1 MTRFYDRPIPDEIE
15 YVAVPGEPSH
25 VHIPRPSRQ
34 TGGLLVDEP
43 SEARRER
50 LTQPRLE
57 D

>member
-1 MTRFYDRPIPDEIE
+1 MTRFYDQPIPDEIE

-34 TGGLLVDEP
+34 TGWLLVDEP
-43 SEARRER
+43 NETRRER